1 MDTYTSQAS
10 ALQRLE
16 EMIPIFQSRMGAM
29 LFLISALLSRGL
41 VCLSAWSSLLK
52 YKSTGCFSQSLTS
65 FCDCVMCVPRTG
77 AELKIIFNEIQ
88 TIYFCPCAHLH
99 TCLKSVRKN
108 FMICE
113 IGLN

>member
-1 MDTYTSQAS
+1 M
-10 ALQRLE
+10 
-16 EMIPIFQSRMGAM
+16 
-29 LFLISALLSRGL
+29 L
-41 VCLSAWSSLLK
+41 VCLEFSFKNINLLVVSVK
-52 YKSTGCFSQSLTS
+52 SLTS

-99 TCLKSVRKN
+99 ACLKSVRKN